1 MGDSN
6 FEGRKMRRC
15 SPQGESWIQVLR
27 LADTDEDQIS
37 VMDSLDLVDKV
48 DKEDKLNMENM
59 VRSQV
64 DKTSQIV
71 EDKIGLWDAS
81 RRGLLHKVRSL
92 LERNPGSRDLN
103 RKVREYQGGAFV
115 SPLLLA
121 ARGGH
126 LAVCKCLLEAGAQ
139 VDRDTLEVAQR
150 MERKQITQLLA
161 TYV

>member
-37 VMDSLDLVDKV
+37 VMDSLDLVDKLN
-48 DKEDKLNMENM
+48 KENK